1 MMGSMEGPGRHVL
14 LVGVERG
21 LVERMVPLLQ
31 REELQVLSTEP
42 APAVLNLLRDTPFDL
57 LVVAYPLSDLDLEEL
72 LATVRSPDS
81 PSRRAGVVLLA
92 PEEALGE
99 AVSWE
104 EEGVNRVTAAGWTD
118 AHLWQAVADLLHVA
132 PRAGLRVLVHLDVEM
147 EGSVE
152 RELSQAVNVSTSGML
167 LQSPTVFRPGTQVR
181 ITFRLP
187 GEARPVAGTAEVVRI
202 SRPDREGV
210 QGFAVRFLGLEDD
223 GAERIAAWLARQEA
237 GSETG
242 EPGWT

>member
-1 MMGSMEGPGRHVL
+1 M
-14 LVGVERG
+14 
-21 LVERMVPLLQ
+21 VERMVPLLQ

-57 LVVAYPLSDLDLEEL
+57 LVVAYPLPELDLQEL

-99 AVSWE
+99 AASWE

-132 PRAGLRVLVHLDVEM
+132 PRAGLRVLVHLGVEM
-147 EGSVE
+147 EDGE
-152 RELSQAVNVSTSGML
+152 ELELSQAVNVSTSGML
-167 LQSPTVFRPGTQVR
+167 LQAPSVFRPGTRVR
-181 ITFRLP
+181 LTFRLP
-187 GEARPVAGTAEVVRI
+187 GEARPVTGTAEVVRV

-210 QGFAVRFLGLEDD
+210 QGFAVRFLGLDDD
-223 GAERIAAWLARQEA
+223 GAERIGAWLARQGEDGEA
-237 GSETG
+237 AA
-242 EPGWT
+242 WT